1 VFSFGSI
8 GNHVA
13 PIISREQPVPVVHS
27 LRPSA
32 AQRRHRRSAQR
43 AERAS
48 QPRRRTNGCTGRG
61 AHIRSLIIRGRC
73 AAPVNLDLARSR
85 PDETT
90 QSEQSV
96 TCHGRW
102 RRHAAPAGRFVAM
115 ALL

>member
-1 VFSFGSI
+1 
-8 GNHVA
+8 
-13 PIISREQPVPVVHS
+13 
-27 LRPSA
+27 
-32 AQRRHRRSAQR
+32 
-43 AERAS
+43 
-48 QPRRRTNGCTGRG
+48 
-61 AHIRSLIIRGRC
+61 
-73 AAPVNLDLARSR
+73 VNLDLARSR